1 MTPLFLLLAF
11 AVEPLTLLRAF
22 ELVDAQNP
30 DVVLARLSQEEAG
43 AMAKA
48 GRSALLPQL
57 TVRAAAA
64 YQTSSLGAI
73 GLQGPSFPLRIG
85 PYRVLDGRPR
95 LEQAVLDLPQWSAWK
110 ASRLRAEA
118 AGREINVRKEA
129 AKLAVAETYTDALQ
143 AESRARAAQA
153 RLEQAQALRKQVED
167 AWSAGTANRLDVARA
182 VQRVEAEQTALLGAK
197 RDRRTL
203 ATQLLRA
210 IGLPQQPEIALA
222 QLAAPEDSPETT
234 ASLRAEMAVLEA
246 RGKVL
251 EEELRQARRERYPK
265 IAAFGDYGA
274 LGSSFTTGVSTYTVG
289 VNVTVP
295 VWTSGKIESGIRSAK
310 IRLEQWR
317 EEKRRLEL
325 QISQEEAQA
334 VAERDAARELI
345 ASARR
350 AVEASR
356 EALEMARLRYSAGMT
371 TNLDLVTAQSNLA
384 ESEEAEIQARYDR
397 LRAEVRLARARGDVA
412 SALVR

>member
-1 MTPLFLLLAF
+1 MTLPLLLLAF
-11 AVEPLTLLRAF
+11 AVEPLTLQRAF
-22 ELVDAQNP
+22 ELADAQNP
-30 DVVLARLSQEEAG
+30 DVVLARLSEEEAG
-43 AMAKA
+43 AMVKA
-48 GRSALLPQL
+48 EKSALLPQL
-57 TVRAAAA
+57 TVRAASA

-95 LEQAVLDLPQWSAWK
+95 LEQAVLDLPRWSAWK

-129 AKLAVAETYTDALQ
+129 AKLAVAEIYFDALQ

-153 RLEQAQALRKQVED
+153 RLEQARALRKQVED

-197 RDRRTL
+197 RDRRIL

-210 IGLPQQPEIALA
+210 IGLPQQPETALT
-222 QLAAPEDSPETT
+222 QFAAPEDAPETT

-246 RGKVL
+246 RGRVL
-251 EEELRQARRERYPK
+251 EEELRQAQRERYPK

-295 VWTSGKIESGIRSAK
+295 VWTSGRIESGIRSAR

-325 QISQEEAQA
+325 QISQEEAHA
-334 VAERDAARELI
+334 VAERDAAREMT

-350 AVEASR
+350 AVEAAR

-371 TNLDLVTAQSNLA
+371 TNLDLVSAQSNLA
-384 ESEEAEIQARYDR
+384 ESEETEIQARYDR

>member
-1 MTPLFLLLAF
+1 MTLPLILFAL
-11 AVEPLTLLRAF
+11 AVEPLTLQKAL
-22 ELVDAQNP
+22 EMVDTQNP
-30 DVVLARLSQEEAG
+30 DVVLARLSQREAG
-43 AMAKA
+43 AAVKA
-48 GRSALLPQL
+48 ERSALLPQL
-57 TVRAAAA
+57 SVQAMAT

-73 GLQGPSFPLRIG
+73 GLQGPAFPLRIG
-85 PYRVLDGRPR
+85 PYRVLDARPR
-95 LEQAVLDLPQWSAWK
+95 LEQTVLDLAQWSAWR
-110 ASRLRAEA
+110 ASKLQVEV
-118 AGREINVRKEA
+118 AGREIDVRREA
-129 AKLAVAETYTDALQ
+129 AKLAVAEIYFDALQ

-182 VQRVEAEQTALLGAK
+182 VQRVEAEQTALLGAQ

-210 IGLPQQPEIALA
+210 IGLPQQPETALA
-222 QLAAPEDSPETT
+222 QFDAPADPAETT
-234 ASLRAEMAVLEA
+234 ASFRAEIAVLDA

-251 EEELRQARRERYPK
+251 EEELRRAQRERYPK

-295 VWTSGKIESGIRSAK
+295 VWTSGKIESGIQSAK

-317 EEKRRLEL
+317 EEKRRLGL
-325 QISQEEAQA
+325 QISQEEAHA
-334 VAERDAARELI
+334 VAERDAAREMT

-350 AVEASR
+350 AVEAAR

>member
-1 MTPLFLLLAF
+1 
-11 AVEPLTLLRAF
+11 
-22 ELVDAQNP
+22 
-30 DVVLARLSQEEAG
+30 
-43 AMAKA
+43 
-48 GRSALLPQL
+48 
-57 TVRAAAA
+57 
-64 YQTSSLGAI
+64 
-73 GLQGPSFPLRIG
+73 
-85 PYRVLDGRPR
+85 
-95 LEQAVLDLPQWSAWK
+95 
-110 ASRLRAEA
+110 
-118 AGREINVRKEA
+118 
-129 AKLAVAETYTDALQ
+129 
-143 AESRARAAQA
+143 
-153 RLEQAQALRKQVED
+153 QAQAQRKQVED

-251 EEELRQARRERYPK
+251 EEELRQAQRERYPK

-295 VWTSGKIESGIRSAK
+295 VWTSGRIESGIRSAK

-384 ESEEAEIQARYDR
+384 ESEETEIQARYDR